1 MRHSAGILLYRGRG
15 TSLEVLLAHP
25 GGPFWSRRD
34 EGAWTLPK
42 GERAEGESADATARR
57 EFAEELGCQAVG
69 ALQPLGTIRQRGG
82 KVVEAF
88 ALEGDFD
95 PAALRCNAFR
105 IEWPP
110 RSGQLQS
117 FPEIDRVG
125 WFGPSEARRRILPA
139 QVPFLER
146 LLALLQGELPR
157 SVRQDQI
164 APPKNI
170 R

>member
-1 MRHSAGILLYRGRG
+1 MRRSAGILLYRGRG
-15 TSLEVLLAHP
+15 TSLQVLLAHP

-34 EGAWTLPK
+34 EGAWTVPK
-42 GERAEGESADATARR
+42 GEREEGEAADATARR
-57 EFAEELGCQAVG
+57 EFAEELGCPAVG

-82 KVVEAF
+82 KEVEAF

-95 PAALRCNAFR
+95 PAALRCNAFE

-110 RSGQLQS
+110 RSGRVQS
-117 FPEIDRVG
+117 FPEIDRVA
-125 WFGPSEARRRILPA
+125 WFGLDEARRRMLPA
-139 QVPFLER
+139 QAVFLDR
-146 LLALLQGELPR
+146 LLALLQER
-157 SVRQDQI
+157 STGSASQDQN